1 MRRDDIVKRT
11 ALGRRGFL
19 KTSTAAGV
27 AVASGLALPR
37 FAFGAE
43 PEKPAELIVRAWGGV
58 WVEAIEA
65 GVSKPFTEMT
75 GIAVRHDLTEDN
87 ELQPKL
93 WAAVDQQRTPPVHV
107 NWDTS
112 TNAAKSA
119 LHGAAVDLSDVPGLD
134 KLLPAAKPAGLEG
147 WPMVN
152 VYSYAYV
159 LAYREEAFPNGAP
172 DSWQVLLDPKYK
184 GRVALYDDG
193 IGFHPAAQVAG
204 GGKVSDIPGNMQP
217 AWDFI
222 AKLKAQQPLL
232 GEDPDFTNWFQQ
244 GQIDLACTILSN
256 AREAKNNGVKVGW
269 TVPKEGCKLDT
280 DALWV
285 PKNPAENEVYWS
297 KKYVELA
304 IGAKAQEA
312 WTSKLGLPP
321 VYPDLPPPSDLAG
334 DPAFPTK
341 PEDFD
346 RFIRV
351 PTNVLVEHEKE
362 WFEKF
367 NEIMQ
372 G

>member
-1 MRRDDIVKRT
+1 MNRAKGMFRGRT
-11 ALGRRGFL
+11 SRRGFL
-19 KTSTAAGV
+19 AAAAAAG
-27 AVASGLALPR
+27 ALSLAGRRPA
-37 FAFGAE
+37 FADV
-43 PEKPAELIVRAWGGV
+43 EKPKELIVRAWGGV

-65 GVSKPFTEMT
+65 GVSKPFTEAT
-75 GIAVRHDLTEDN
+75 GIAIRHDLTEDN

-93 WAAVDQQRTPPVHV
+93 WAAVDQNRTPPVHV

-119 LHGAAVDLSDVPGLD
+119 LRGAAVDLGDVQGLD
-134 KLLPAAKPAGLEG
+134 KLLPAAKPAGFDG

-159 LAYREEAFPNGAP
+159 LAYRDEAFPDGAP
-172 DSWQVLLDPKYK
+172 TSWQILLDPKYK
-184 GRVALYDDG
+184 GRIALYDDG

-204 GGKVSDIPGNMQP
+204 GGKVEDIPDNMQP

-222 AKLKAQQPLL
+222 ARLKAQQPLL

-256 AREAKNNGVKVGW
+256 AREAKMNGVKVSW

-285 PKNPAENEVYWS
+285 PRNPAENEVYWA
-297 KKYVELA
+297 KRYVELA
-304 IGAKAQEA
+304 LTPEAQQA
-312 WTSKLGLPP
+312 WCGKLGLPP
-321 VYPDLPPPSDLAG
+321 VYPGLTPPPDLVG
-334 DPAFPTK
+334 DPAYPTR
-341 PEDFD
+341 PEDFA

-351 PTNVLVEHEKE
+351 PTDVLVEHEKE

>member
-1 MRRDDIVKRT
+1 MTNDESKRVRL
-11 ALGRRGFL
+11 AAMSRRGVL
-19 KTSTAAGV
+19 KSAAALSV
-27 AVASGLALPR
+27 VGLAGALPAR
-37 FAFGAE
+37 AAE
-43 PEKPAELIVRAWGGV
+43 PEKPKEMIVRAWGGV
-58 WVEAIEA
+58 WVEALDI
-65 GVSKPFTEMT
+65 GVSKPFSQAT
-75 GIAVRHDLTEDN
+75 GIAIKHDLTEDN

-93 WAAVDQQRTPPVHV
+93 WSAVDQGRTPPVHV

-119 LHGAAVDLSDVPGLD
+119 LRGAAVDLSDVPGLD
-134 KLLPAAKPAGLEG
+134 KLLPAAKPAGFDG

-152 VYSYAYV
+152 TYAYAYV
-159 LAYREEAFPNGAP
+159 LAYRDEAFPGGAP
-172 DSWQVLLDPKYK
+172 DSWHVLLDPKYK
-184 GRVALYDDG
+184 GRIALYDDG

-204 GGKVSDIPGNMQP
+204 GGKVEDIPGNMQP

-222 AKLKAQQPLL
+222 AKLKAQAPLL

-256 AREAKNNGVKVGW
+256 AREARMNGVKVSW
-269 TVPKEGCKLDT
+269 TVPKEGAKLDT

-285 PKNPAENEVYWS
+285 PKNPAENEVYWA
-297 KKYVELA
+297 KKYVEFALTSA
-304 IGAKAQEA
+304 AQEA
-312 WTSKLGLPP
+312 WCAKLGLPP
-321 VYPDLPPPSDLAG
+321 VYPGLNPPADLVG
-334 DPAFPTK
+334 DIAYPTK

>member
-1 MRRDDIVKRT
+1 MSKTGDVRSGLSVGRRRVLKGAAAAG
-11 ALGRRGFL
+11 ALGL
-19 KTSTAAGV
+19 AGWRP
-27 AVASGLALPR
+27 ALA
-37 FAFGAE
+37 AE
-43 PEKPAELIVRAWGGV
+43 PEKPKEMIVRVWGGV
-58 WVEAIEA
+58 WEQAITE
-65 GVSKPFTEMT
+65 GVSKPFTAMT
-75 GIAVRHDLTEDN
+75 GIAIRNDLTEDN

-93 WAAVDQQRTPPVHV
+93 WAAADAGQTPPVHI

-119 LHGAAVDLSDVPGLD
+119 LRGVAVDLGDLAGLD
-134 KLLPAAKPAGLEG
+134 KLLPTARPVGFDG

-152 VYSYAYV
+152 TYAYAYV
-159 LAYREEAFPNGAP
+159 LAYRDEAFPNGAP
-172 DSWQVLLDPKYK
+172 DSWQVLLDPKFK
-184 GRVALYDDG
+184 GRIALYDDG

-204 GGKVSDIPGNMQP
+204 GGKVEDIPGNMQP

-222 AKLKAQQPLL
+222 AKLKDQAPLL

-256 AREAKNNGVKVGW
+256 AREAKMNGVKVSW

-285 PKNPAENEVYWS
+285 PKNPAENEVYWA
-297 KKYVELA
+297 KKYVEYA
-304 IGAKAQEA
+304 ISETAQAA
-312 WTSKLGLPP
+312 WTSILGLPP
-321 VYPDLPPPSDLAG
+321 VYPGLKPPADLQG
-334 DPAFPTK
+334 DIAYPTK
-341 PEDFD
+341 PEDFA

-351 PTNVLVEHEKE
+351 PTNVLVEHEKA

>member
-1 MRRDDIVKRT
+1 MSDIRKTNLIMPVSRRRLLQG
-11 ALGRRGFL
+11 AA
-19 KTSTAAGV
+19 AAGV
-27 AVASGLALPR
+27 VGLTDLRPAL
-37 FAFGAE
+37 AQE
-43 PEKPAELIVRAWGGV
+43 PEKPKEMIVRVWGGV
-58 WVEAIEA
+58 WEEAITE
-65 GVSKPFTEMT
+65 GVSKPFSEMT
-75 GIAVRHDLTEDN
+75 GIAIRNDLTEDN

-93 WAAVDQQRTPPVHV
+93 WAAVDSNQTPPVHI

-119 LHGAAVDLSDVPGLD
+119 LHGAAVDLGDLKGLD
-134 KLLPAAKPAGLEG
+134 VLLPAAKPAGFDG

-152 VYSYAYV
+152 AYTYAYV
-159 LAYREEAFPNGAP
+159 LAYSDAAFPNGAP

-184 GRVALYDDG
+184 GRIALYDDG

-204 GGKVSDIPGNMQP
+204 GGKVEDIPGNMQP

-222 AKLKAQQPLL
+222 AKLKEQAPLL

-256 AREAKNNGVKVGW
+256 AREAKMNGVKVSW

-285 PKNPAENEVYWS
+285 PKNPAENEVYWA
-297 KKYVELA
+297 KKYVEYA
-304 IGAKAQEA
+304 ITAEAQQK
-312 WTSKLGLPP
+312 WTAKLGLPP
-321 VYPDLPPPSDLAG
+321 VYPGLTPPDDLVG
-334 DPAFPTK
+334 DIAYPTK

-362 WFEKF
+362 WFAKF

>member
-1 MRRDDIVKRT
+1 MTDKRESTIGPASRISRRR
-11 ALGRRGFL
+11 ALQGAAAL
-19 KTSTAAGV
+19 TSAGLMAPWTV
-27 AVASGLALPR
+27 RAD
-37 FAFGAE
+37 E
-43 PEKPAELIVRAWGGV
+43 PAKPTEMIVRVWGGV
-58 WVEAIEA
+58 WEQAITEA
-65 GVSKPFTEMT
+65 VSKPFTEMT
-75 GIAVRHDLTEDN
+75 GIAIRNDLTEDN

-93 WAAVDQQRTPPVHV
+93 WAAVDQGRTPPVHI

-119 LHGAAVDLSDVPGLD
+119 LRGAAVDLGDLKGLD
-134 KLLPAAKPAGLEG
+134 ALLPTARPAGFDG

-152 VYSYAYV
+152 VYAYAYV
-159 LAYREEAFPNGAP
+159 LAYRDEAFPGGAP
-172 DSWQVLLDPKYK
+172 DSWHAMLDPKFK

-204 GGKVSDIPGNMQP
+204 GGKVEDIPGNMQP

-222 AKLKAQQPLL
+222 AKLKAQAPLL

-256 AREAKNNGVKVGW
+256 AREAKMNGVKVSW

-285 PKNPAENEVYWS
+285 PKNPAENEVYWA
-297 KKYVELA
+297 KRYVEYA
-304 IGAKAQEA
+304 ISATAQEA
-312 WTSKLGLPP
+312 WCSKLGLPA
-321 VYPDLPPPSDLAG
+321 VYPGLKPPADLVG
-334 DPAFPTK
+334 DIAYPTK
-341 PEDFD
+341 PEDFA

-351 PTNVLVEHEKE
+351 PTNVLVEHEKA